1 MGRGAAAPARAS
13 ASAPARHPSAR
24 PPSARPRI
32 GHAAVPRRI
41 TPPALP
47 RGAVVLD
54 ALLRGRAWI
63 ALVFVL
69 LAGIVFFNVDLLRM
83 NRQIAVTAERA
94 ATVERENARLR
105 TDLARLGSSER
116 IQRVAAERGL
126 VLPAPG
132 EVRYLRSNPTVDAR
146 RAAKRI
152 GADDVPAPAAQPQ
165 APVAAPAAAAAP
177 GVQPQE

>member
-1 MGRGAAAPARAS
+1 MSRGAAAPARV
-13 ASAPARHPSAR
+13 SAPAPSRQPSSR
-24 PPSARPRI
+24 PPRGRSRT
-32 GHAAVPRRI
+32 GHADAPRRI
-41 TPPALP
+41 SAPALP

-54 ALLRGRAWI
+54 ALLRGRVWI

-94 ATVERENARLR
+94 ATVKRENARLR

-132 EVRYLRSNPTVDAR
+132 EVRYLRSNPRVDAR
-146 RAAKRI
+146 RAAERI
-152 GADDVPAPAAQPQ
+152 GADDAPVPAAQPQ
-165 APVAAPAAAAAP
+165 PPVAAPAP